1 MSNATWTD
9 ILQRFRG
16 SIVQIFTIRGDY
28 KIIEPYMPPRL
39 QEARGSGFLISR
51 EGHLISNSHVVD
63 KMISVSI
70 RSEKVGNKSLKVDL
84 IAICPSK
91 DIALLKV
98 TKESLQELEDAGG
111 FEPLKFG
118 DDWKLNPG
126 ERLVSIGYPLGR
138 ESIKIVEGG
147 LVGYESFADETH
159 KGSQSYL
166 QIDLAINS
174 GSSGSPLLSSEGL
187 TVGISS
193 AGIPSAV
200 AQNTNF
206 GIPSRVILSV
216 LGEMFAREGTNNPII
231 EPPILGLFFQKITTF
246 HFMLAGSEKEDEQVG
261 LRVRE
266 IMPNSPFLNTPEG
279 SIEVGDILQ
288 LIEYADP
295 YNDPE
300 AFQSESYRENVCRR
314 CNAPPDTFIS
324 ISRFGNIK
332 VFVEGKEGEE
342 ESEFTK
348 NRKVTLQEVMD
359 TIPVD
364 TKLTLQVLRPHKG
377 AGYVSAPF
385 RNIEQKNSIKT
396 IYPGFDKLEYQIFS
410 GAVWIPLSVNVIEA
424 IGATKY
430 LCSFLKYN
438 ARLTP
443 KVMLAKIFPNND
455 MYDTDGFES
464 TEILEFVDGKA
475 ISTLDDMRKA
485 LLEAKEF
492 IVLETSSARQIV
504 LSKKR
509 AHQQDKEIH
518 EKLSIRPTE
527 FSLKLWENDV

>member
-1 MSNATWTD
+1 MDTLWTD
-9 ILQRFRG
+9 VLRRFRPSVVQIITVRG
-16 SIVQIFTIRGDY
+16 NYQIVQ
-28 KIIEPYMPPRL
+28 PYMPPAL
-39 QEARGSGFLISR
+39 VEAKGSGFLISKD
-51 EGHLISNSHVVD
+51 GYIISNAHVVD
-63 KMISVSI
+63 KLISISF
-70 RSEKVGNKSLKVDL
+70 RSEQTGNENLKATLV
-84 IAICPSK
+84 AICHAK
-91 DIALLKV
+91 DVALLKV
-98 TKESLQELEDAGG
+98 EKEFLEKLGD
-111 FEPLKFG
+111 FEPLQFG
-118 DDWKLNPG
+118 DDQNLTRG
-126 ERLVSIGYPLGR
+126 QRLVAMGYPLGR
-138 ESIKIVEGG
+138 DQMKIIEGG
-147 LVGYESFADETH
+147 LTGYEALGEENSKT
-159 KGSQSYL
+159 SQSYL
-166 QIDLAINS
+166 QIDVAINA
-174 GSSGSPLLSSEGL
+174 GSSGGPLINLEGKV
-187 TVGISS
+187 VGINS
-193 AGIPSAV
+193 AGIPSAI
-200 AQNTNF
+200 AQNTNYA
-206 GIPSRVILSV
+206 IPSRVVLSV
-216 LGEMFAREGTNNPII
+216 LREMYAREQENYPVI
-231 EPPILGLFFQKITTF
+231 EAPTLGLFFQKITPF
-246 HFMLAGSEKEDEQVG
+246 HFILAGAEKEEEQIG

-266 IMPNSPFLNTPEG
+266 IIPNSPFLNTPEG

-377 AGYVSAPF
+377 VGYVSAPF
-385 RNIEQKNSIKT
+385 RNIEPKNSIKT

-424 IGATKY
+424 IGTTKY

-443 KVMLAKIFPNND
+443 KVMLAKIFPDND

-464 TEILEFVDGKA
+464 TEILEFVNGKE
-475 ISTLDDMRKA
+475 ISTLDDMRNA
-485 LLEAKEF
+485 LLEAKEY
-492 IVLETSSARQIV
+492 IILETSSARQIV

-509 AHQQDKEIH
+509 ANQQDKEIH
-518 EKLSIRPTE
+518 EKLSIRPTD
-527 FSLKLWENDV
+527 FSLKLWENDA